1 MPQNRIFKV
10 GGNSKYTPLGVKKEG
25 CYTMSLPM
33 QESIWE
39 RDIRNDLRGSD
50 EDQEFLNKVDDA
62 KAESE
67 NKRLKEEKEVLDEY
81 RKKKQKL
88 WEECEEERL
97 KGKIHLK
104 NHNEGKAL
112 EISEKKQTKLL
123 LQGQK
128 NRYVLILD
136 R

>member
-10 GGNSKYTPLGVKKEG
+10 GGDSKYTPLGVKKEG
-25 CYTMSLPM
+25 SYTMTLPM
-33 QESIWE
+33 QEAIWE
-39 RDIRNDLRGSD
+39 RSIRNDIRGSD

-62 KAESE
+62 KAKLE

-81 RKKKQKL
+81 RKNKQKL

-97 KGKIHLK
+97 KGRICLK
-104 NHNEGKAL
+104 QYHESKLL
-112 EISEKKQTKLL
+112 ERSEKKQTKLL

-128 NRYVLILD
+128 NRYSK
-136 R
+136 